1 MSQKVNKRMRCRV
14 AHEAA
19 RIILEEG
26 VRDYQLAKRKAVDRI
41 GANDRVPLPR
51 NLEIEQAIRERQ
63 QLFFTEEDYSHQSA
77 LWRAALAAMTFLR
90 TFSPRL
96 VGEVLRGTA
105 GKHSL
110 VNLHVFADAAE
121 EVLFQFLNAGI
132 PYQCAERRIRFKN
145 EVKSYPSVHYL
156 ETEIEIE
163 IVVFPPEKLRQA
175 PISAIDGK
183 PMQRAEISVVK
194 RKVATLSAYA

>member
-1 MSQKVNKRMRCRV
+1 MRCRV

-41 GANDRVPLPR
+41 GAYDRVPLPR
-51 NLEIEQAIRERQ
+51 NLEIEQAIRDRQ
-63 QLFFTEEDYSHQSA
+63 QLFYTEEDYNHQSA
-77 LWRAALAAMTFLR
+77 LWRAALAAMIFLHTFN
-90 TFSPRL
+90 PRL
-96 VGEVLRGTA
+96 VGELLRGTA
-105 GKHSL
+105 SKHSI
-110 VNLHVFADAAE
+110 VNLHVFADATE

-132 PYQCAERRIRFKN
+132 PYHCAERRIRFKH

-156 ETEIEIE
+156 ETQIEIE
-163 IVVFPPEKLRQA
+163 AVIFPPENLRQA

-183 PMQRAEISVVK
+183 PMQRAEISAVK
-194 RKVATLSAYA
+194 KKVATFSDYA